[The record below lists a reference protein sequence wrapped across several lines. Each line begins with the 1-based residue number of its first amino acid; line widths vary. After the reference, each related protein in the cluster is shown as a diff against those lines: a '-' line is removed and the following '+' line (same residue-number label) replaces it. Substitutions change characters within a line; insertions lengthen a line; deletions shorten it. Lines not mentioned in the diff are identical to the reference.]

1 MKTKLTLRA
10 FLACGTLQAAASGF
24 AQTLPPLQSGSPL
37 PPTPSV
43 EGAVVELSPFTVNAT
58 ADKGYRAENTLA
70 GSRLN
75 TNLRDTPSS
84 VSVFTEKFLQD
95 LGINQIEDFIGYT
108 VGATLGV
115 QDTNAASNAN
125 AAINGSLLVRGV
137 DIRGIGSSLG
147 LDYFKSITPN
157 DSYRI
162 GRYDE
167 SRGPNGIL
175 FGISSAG
182 GLINQSSILATTN
195 RDSGKVGYEFGS
207 GAVSANRWDFRAN
220 QVVIPQKLAF
230 AVSAVDQQNS
240 GWRKPDYQDKRRLFG
255 TLTFTPTDRI
265 TLRVS
270 GERGNEF
277 ASRVAPYPLFDGALA
292 WLDNR
297 NAKGVAAVTFVPN
310 NAATATPAQ
319 LVVGVVARNQGL
331 TTAVPGIRRFVYI
344 ENDGTLFNSAGTLL
358 TGSYDNPA
366 VRSPPGEPGVSG
378 VTLSINDPSYL
389 PQSLNSGGPGMY
401 RSQNLHNYTVSLDW
415 RITNRLNFNF
425 SHNYQH
431 TDLQSPVITGT
442 SPMLSG
448 DANTLQGV
456 GGPANPYVGRLY
468 IDATWI
474 NGDHRAH
481 YRESRASLAYDLE
494 PKWKWLGTHRIAS
507 MFSRSRDVDSYNNQV
522 WGFFGAP
529 FNAAADNQSNRISQR
544 IYLDEKNPASFQAPD
559 WRTLPKTAK
568 VGTTTYDT
576 GWINGAAGTNNS
588 YATQDSEAKLA
599 VVQSHFWNRRLVTT
613 FGYRVDSADI
623 TSYAFGTDPVL
634 KSSIVDYDVSK
645 ATVNSVRGITRTQGA
660 VFHATSWGSLIAN
673 WSTNIGIPTFTNKV
687 LPYGLIP
694 SPSKGE
700 GSDYGIALDLLENR
714 LSMKAV
720 YFQTDSRGNTGS
732 GGIDARYNQRNIRI
746 ADALQ
751 GPLVGPGLA
760 YTAAQWAPIRSS
772 ITVPVSAAMFDQTT
786 SGYEFSAVANPTRNW
801 RLTATYSYTDRIRK
815 NSSGADAIPWYG
827 YTFANG
833 LLVEGV
839 KQNADSSYTIT
850 PSAFTTTGT
859 VAKWIELAAKS
870 PAADLARLVTASSIT
885 AAQEILNMIRDIN
898 DDIQQNEQ
906 RWGLRPHKVSFFS
919 AYDFTTGRLKGLTAG
934 AGYRW
939 RSPNVIG
946 RYANG
951 SEIQGRALSGVDVM
965 LRYSHKVSEWRLRG
979 TLSYQLNVTNV
990 LDQHGIIPQRFS
1002 STPDFQIPGGRGIG
1016 YSRVDFIDPR
1026 TIRFT
1031 TTFSY

>member
-1 MKTKLTLRA
+1 MKTP
-10 FLACGTLQAAASGF
+10 LACPPPVPIWFCLLLPLASVRSLFGQAV
-24 AQTLPPLQSGSPL
+24 
-37 PPTPSV
+37 PPTTPAPPPV
-43 EGAVVELSPFTVNAT
+43 EAEVVELSPFTVNAT

-84 VSVFTEKFLQD
+84 VSVFTEKFLED

-125 AAINGSLLVRGV
+125 AAINGSLLVRGI
-137 DIRGIGSSLG
+137 DIRGIGASQG
-147 LDYFKSITPN
+147 IDYFKSITPN
-157 DSYRI
+157 DGYRI

-182 GLINQSSILATTN
+182 GLINQSSILATTS
-195 RDSGKVGYEFGS
+195 RDSGRVSYEVGD
-207 GAVSANRWDFRAN
+207 GAVAANRWELRAN
-220 QVVIPQKLAF
+220 QVVIPKKLAV
-230 AVSAVDQQNS
+230 AVAAVDQQNA

-255 TLTFTPTDRI
+255 TFTFTPNDRV
-265 TLRVS
+265 TLRVT

-277 ASRVAPYPLFDGALA
+277 SSRVAPYPLFDGGLA
-292 WLDNR
+292 WLDHR
-297 NAKGVAAVTFVPN
+297 NAKGVAAVTFAPN
-310 NAATATPAQ
+310 NAANATAAQ
-319 LVVGVVARNQGL
+319 LAVGVVARNQGL
-331 TTAVPGIRRFVYI
+331 STAVPGIRRFVYV
-344 ENDGTLFNSAGTLL
+344 ENDGSFFNSTGTLL

-366 VRSPPGEPGVSG
+366 VRSPSGQPGQSG
-378 VTLSINDPSYL
+378 VTLVINDPSYV
-389 PQSLNSGGPGMY
+389 PQELNSGGPGMY
-401 RSQNLHNYTVSLDW
+401 RDQNFHNYTVSLDW
-415 RITNRLNFNF
+415 RITKRLNVNF

-431 TDLQSPVITGT
+431 TDLLSPVITGT

-468 IDATWI
+468 IDASWI
-474 NGDHRAH
+474 NGDHRAS
-481 YRESRASLAYDLE
+481 YRESRVSLAYDLE
-494 PKWKWLGTHRIAS
+494 PKWKWLGTHRVAS
-507 MFSRSRDVDSYNNQV
+507 MLSRSKDVDLYNSQV
-522 WGFFGAP
+522 WGFLGAP

-559 WRTLPKTAK
+559 WRTLPKTAR

-588 YATQDSEAKLA
+588 YATQESDARLA
-599 VVQSHFWNRRLVTT
+599 VIQSHFFNRRLVTT

-623 TSYAFGTDPVL
+623 TSYAFGTDPIL

-660 VFHATSWGSLIAN
+660 VLHATSWASLIAN

-694 SPSKGE
+694 DPSKGQ
-700 GSDYGIALDLLENR
+700 GSDYGLALDLLENR
-714 LSMKAV
+714 LSLKAV
-720 YFQTDSRGNTGS
+720 YFQTDSTGNTGS
-732 GGIDARYNQRNIRI
+732 GGIDTRYNQRNVRI

-751 GPLVGPGLA
+751 GPLVGPGLT
-760 YTAAQWAPIRSS
+760 YTAAQWAPIRSG
-772 ITVPVSAAMFDQTT
+772 ITVPVSAQMFDQTT
-786 SGYEFSAVANPTRNW
+786 SGYEFSAVANPTKNW
-801 RLTATYSYTDRIRK
+801 RVTANYSYTDRIRK
-815 NSSGADAIPWYG
+815 NSGGADAIPWYG
-827 YTFANG
+827 YTFEG
-833 LLVEGV
+833 KLLKEGV
-839 KQNADSSYTIT
+839 KQNADASYTIT
-850 PSAFTTTGT
+850 PSAFTSTGT
-859 VAKWIELAAKS
+859 VAKWLELAAKA
-870 PAADLARLVTASSIT
+870 PTADLTRLVTTGTTT

-906 RWGLRPHKVSFFS
+906 RWGLRPHKVSVFS

-946 RYANG
+946 RYADG
-951 SEIQGRALSGVDVM
+951 AEIEGRALTGVDAM
-965 LRYSHKVSEWRLRG
+965 LRYAHRISAGRFRG
-979 TLSYQLNVTNV
+979 TLTYQLNVSNV
-990 LDQHGIIPQRFS
+990 FDQRGIIPQRFS
-1002 STPDFQIPGGRGIG
+1002 STPDYAVPGRGIA
-1016 YSRVDFIDPR
+1016 YSRVDFVDPR
-1026 TIRFT
+1026 SIRLT
-1031 TTFSY
+1031 TSFAY

>member
-1 MKTKLTLRA
+1 MTTKTLARTI
-10 FLACGTLQAAASGF
+10 LACCTLPVASIGF
-24 AQTLPPLQSGSPL
+24 AQAAPPPAPAPV
-37 PPTPSV
+37 PPDESN
-43 EGAVVELSPFTVNAT
+43 VVELSPFTVNAT

-75 TNLRDTPSS
+75 TSLRDTPSS
-84 VSVFTEKFLQD
+84 VSVFTEKFLED

-125 AAINGSLLVRGV
+125 AAINGQSLVRGI
-137 DIRGIGSSLG
+137 DIRGIGASQG
-147 LDYFKSITPN
+147 IDYFKSITPN
-157 DSYRI
+157 DGYRI

-182 GLINQSSILATTN
+182 GLINQSSILATTSRN
-195 RDSGKVGYEFGS
+195 SGRLSYETGD
-207 GAVSANRWDFRAN
+207 GGVSANRWEVRAN
-220 QVVIPQKLAF
+220 QVVVPKKLAF
-230 AVSAVDQQNS
+230 AVAAVDQQNS

-255 TLTFTPTDRI
+255 TVTFTPTDRV
-265 TLRVS
+265 TLRVA

-277 ASRVAPYPLFDGALA
+277 GSRVAPYPLFDGALA

-319 LVVGVVARNQGL
+319 LAVGVVGRNQAL

-366 VRSPPGEPGVSG
+366 VRSPTGEPGVSG
-378 VTLSINDPSYL
+378 VTLSLNDPSYV
-389 PQSLNSGGPGMY
+389 PRELNSGGPGMY
-401 RSQNLHNYTVSLDW
+401 RDQNFHNYTVSLDW
-415 RITNRLNFNF
+415 RITKRLNVNF

-431 TDLQSPVITGT
+431 TDLLSPVITGT
-442 SPMLSG
+442 NPMLSG

-456 GGPANPYVGRLY
+456 GGPANPYAGRLY
-468 IDATWI
+468 IDASWI
-474 NGDHRAH
+474 NGDHRAS
-481 YRESRASLAYDLE
+481 YRESRVSLAYDLE
-494 PKWKWLGTHRIAS
+494 PKWKWLGTHRLAS
-507 MFSRSRDVDSYNNQV
+507 MVSRSKDVDFYNSQV
-522 WGFFGAP
+522 WGFLGAP

-544 IYLDEKNPASFQAPD
+544 LYLDEKNPGAFQAAD
-559 WRTLPKTAK
+559 WRKLPRTAR
-568 VGTTTYDT
+568 VGATNYDA

-588 YATQDSEAKLA
+588 YATQESDARLA
-599 VVQSHFWNRRLVTT
+599 VVQSHFLNRRLVTT
-613 FGYRVDSADI
+613 LGYRVDSADI

-634 KSSIVDYDVSK
+634 KSSIVDYDVSR

-660 VFHATSWGSLIAN
+660 VLHATSWASLIAN

-687 LPYGLIP
+687 LPNGLIP

-720 YFQTDSRGNTGS
+720 YFQTDSTGNTGS

-751 GPLVGPGLA
+751 GPLVGPGLT
-760 YTAAQWAPIRSS
+760 YTAAQWAPIRAG
-772 ITVPVSAAMFDQTT
+772 ITVPVSAQMFDQTT
-786 SGYEFSAVANPTRNW
+786 SGYEFSAVANPTKNW
-801 RLTATYSYTDRIRK
+801 RVTANYSYTDRIRQ
-815 NSSGADAIPWYG
+815 NSGGADAIPWYG
-827 YTFANG
+827 YTFG
-833 LLVEGV
+833 GKLLVEGV
-839 KQNADSSYTIT
+839 KQNPDARYTIT

-859 VAKWIELAAKS
+859 VAKWLELAAKS
-870 PAADLARLVTASSIT
+870 PAADLTRLVTTGTTT

-906 RWGLRPHKVSFFS
+906 RWGLRPHKLSVFT

-951 SEIQGRALSGVDVM
+951 SEIEGRALTGVDAM
-965 LRYSHKVSEWRLRG
+965 LRYAHRISQGRFRG
-979 TLSYQLNVTNV
+979 TLTYQLNISNV
-990 LDQHGIIPQRFS
+990 FDQDGIIPQRFS
-1002 STPDFQIPGGRGIG
+1002 STPDFQVPGGRGTA
-1016 YSRVDFIDPR
+1016 YSRVDFVEPR
-1026 TIRFT
+1026 SIRLT
-1031 TTFSY
+1031 TSFAY

>member
-1 MKTKLTLRA
+1 MKTPPACPPPVPIRFCLLAPLASISTL
-10 FLACGTLQAAASGF
+10 FGQAV
-24 AQTLPPLQSGSPL
+24 
-37 PPTPSV
+37 PPTPPAPPPV
-43 EGAVVELSPFTVNAT
+43 EAEVVELSPFTVNAT

-75 TNLRDTPSS
+75 TSLRDTPSS
-84 VSVFTEKFLQD
+84 VSVFTEKFLED

-125 AAINGSLLVRGV
+125 AAINGSLLVRGI
-137 DIRGIGSSLG
+137 DIRGIGASQG
-147 LDYFKSITPN
+147 VDYFKSITPN

-175 FGISSAG
+175 FGISAAG

-195 RDSGKVGYEFGS
+195 RDSGRVSYEVGD
-207 GAVSANRWDFRAN
+207 GAVAANRWELRAN
-220 QVVIPQKLAF
+220 QVVIPKKLAV
-230 AVSAVDQQNS
+230 AVAAVDQQNA

-255 TLTFTPTDRI
+255 TFTFTPNDRV
-265 TLRVS
+265 TLRVT

-277 ASRVAPYPLFDGALA
+277 SSRVAPYPLFDGSLA
-292 WLDNR
+292 WLDHR
-297 NAKGVAAVTFVPN
+297 NAKGVAAVTFAPN
-310 NAATATPAQ
+310 NAANATAAQ
-319 LVVGVVARNQGL
+319 LAVGVVARNQGL
-331 TTAVPGIRRFVYI
+331 STAVPGIRRFVYV
-344 ENDGTLFNSAGTLL
+344 ENDGSFFNSAGTLL

-366 VRSPPGEPGVSG
+366 VRSPSGQPGQSG
-378 VTLSINDPSYL
+378 VTLVINDPSYV
-389 PQSLNSGGPGMY
+389 PRELNSGGPGMY
-401 RSQNLHNYTVSLDW
+401 RDQNFHNYTVSLDW
-415 RITNRLNFNF
+415 RITKRLNVNF

-431 TDLQSPVITGT
+431 TDLLSPVITGT

-468 IDATWI
+468 IDASWI
-474 NGDHRAH
+474 NGDHRAS
-481 YRESRASLAYDLE
+481 YRESRVSLAYDLE
-494 PKWKWLGTHRIAS
+494 PKWKWLGTHRVAS
-507 MFSRSRDVDSYNNQV
+507 MFSRSKDVDFYNSQV
-522 WGFFGAP
+522 WGLLGAP

-559 WRTLPKTAK
+559 WRTLPKTAR
-568 VGTTTYDT
+568 VGTSTYNT

-588 YATQDSEAKLA
+588 YATQESNARLA
-599 VVQSHFWNRRLVTT
+599 VIQSHFFNRRLVTT
-613 FGYRVDSADI
+613 LGYRVDSADI
-623 TSYAFGTDPVL
+623 TSYAFGTEPIL

-645 ATVNSVRGITRTQGA
+645 ATVNSVQGITRTQGA
-660 VFHATSWGSLIAN
+660 VLHATSWASLIAN

-694 SPSKGE
+694 DPSKGQ
-700 GSDYGIALDLLENR
+700 GSDYGLSLDLLENR

-720 YFQTDSRGNTGS
+720 YFQTDSTGNTGS
-732 GGIDARYNQRNIRI
+732 GGIDARYNQRNVRI

-751 GPLVGPGLA
+751 GPLVGPGLT

-772 ITVPVSAAMFDQTT
+772 ITVPVSAQMFDQTT
-786 SGYEFSAVANPTRNW
+786 SGYEFSAVANPTKNW
-801 RLTATYSYTDRIRK
+801 RVTANYSYTDRIRQ
-815 NSSGADAIPWYG
+815 NSGGADAIPWYG
-827 YTFANG
+827 YTFEG
-833 LLVEGV
+833 KLLKEGV
-839 KQNADSSYTIT
+839 KQNADASYTIT

-859 VAKWIELAAKS
+859 VAKWLELAAKA
-870 PAADLARLVTASSIT
+870 PAADLTRLVTTGTTT

-906 RWGLRPHKVSFFS
+906 RWGLRPHKVSVFS

-951 SEIQGRALSGVDVM
+951 SEIEGRALTGVDAM
-965 LRYSHKVSEWRLRG
+965 LRYAHKISQGRFRG
-979 TLSYQLNVTNV
+979 TLTYQLNVSNV
-990 LDQHGIIPQRFS
+990 FDQRGIIPQRFS
-1002 STPDFQIPGGRGIG
+1002 STPDFIVPGRGIA
-1016 YSRVDFIDPR
+1016 YSRVDFVDPR
-1026 TIRFT
+1026 TIRLT
-1031 TTFSY
+1031 TSFSY